1 MEEVGLAEVGGR
13 LLCELCATDPAPGEE
28 DRGEEDGD
36 SDGDGHGGGGGL
48 VGGVVGFV
56 GGGS

>member
-13 LLCELCATDPAPGEE
+13 LLCELCATDPAPGEV
-28 DRGEEDGD
+28 DSDEEDGD
-36 SDGDGHGGGGGL
+36 NGDGHGGGGGL

>member
-13 LLCELCATDPAPGEE
+13 LLCELCATDPAPGKE
-28 DRGEEDGD
+28 DSDEEDGD
-36 SDGDGHGGGGGL
+36 NGDGHGGGGGL

>member
-1 MEEVGLAEVGGR
+1 MEKVGLAEVGGR

-28 DRGEEDGD
+28 DSDEEDGD
-36 SDGDGHGGGGGL
+36 NGDGHGGGGGL

-56 GGGS
+56 GFGS

>member
-13 LLCELCATDPAPGEE
+13 LLCELCATDPAPGEV
-28 DRGEEDGD
+28 DSDEEDGD
-36 SDGDGHGGGGGL
+36 NGDGHGGGGGL

-56 GGGS
+56 GFGS

>member
-13 LLCELCATDPAPGEE
+13 LLCELCATDPAPGEV
-28 DRGEEDGD
+28 DTDEEDGD
-36 SDGDGHGGGGGL
+36 NGDGHGGGGGL

>member
-28 DRGEEDGD
+28 DSDEEDGD
-36 SDGDGHGGGGGL
+36 NGDGHGGGGGL

>member
-28 DRGEEDGD
+28 DSDEEDGD
-36 SDGDGHGGGGGL
+36 NGDGHGGGGGL

-56 GGGS
+56 GFGS